1 MDFID
6 HKTGWTYIS
15 RLADSSSLTDG
26 VVQY

>member
-15 RLADSSSLTDG
+15 RLTDSSSLTDG
-26 VVQY
+26 MVQY